1 MDGTSGDQKLVSDRR
16 VTNLPSDLE
25 FHLTFQDDY
34 QLVGCMCEI
43 LPSLSW
49 RVDPEIATKP
59 PFRPIGSNLFPFCA
73 HYGSSSLRSDKPAP
87 AERSSLPA

>member
-1 MDGTSGDQKLVSDRR
+1 MDGSCGDQKLVSDRR
-16 VTNLPSDLE
+16 VTNLPSNLE

-34 QLVGCMCEI
+34 QLVGRMREI

-59 PFRPIGSNLFPFCA
+59 PASPNWQQLVPFLC
-73 HYGSSSLRSDKPAP
+73 S
-87 AERSSLPA
+87 